1 MALSFN
7 FVVDRLINDKIY
19 PHLAQWS
26 AEPYTP
32 EWRQFG
38 SQWPYTTPLRIQEYC
53 KLHEV
58 PINTYSV
65 DSFPEGSFYPIA
77 IGFFDFGV
85 DYLALLSTK
94 ISKAIKNN
102 QLRLLFFYHE
112 GDNPYRINDR
122 LDDLVELHQYPA
134 DCYVFVSS
142 NSAAQNIPG
151 FVSFQDSEL
160 WYYQRNHNNLPL
172 PVHREP
178 RERDFTV
185 LSRTHKWWRA
195 IALADLQTQGLLKNS
210 YWSYCEATTDTDIEN
225 SPIEAETDHPYH
237 IFGNPNL
244 KQLTLEF
251 VANAPYVSDELTQ
264 EERNDHSLNAEPK
277 YFMGSYCNIVL
288 ESQFD
293 YDQSGGVLLSEKT
306 FKPIKHGQM
315 FFIAGGAGSLQ
326 VLRDMGYRTF
336 DSVLDNRYDLETD
349 NTLRWIKLSESIA
362 LAHAQGLPALFERC
376 RADIEYNQHLFM
388 QIKTPRLNN
397 LIEQINEQHR

>member
-7 FVVDRLINDKIY
+7 FVVDRVVHDKIY
-19 PHLAQWS
+19 PHLAEWK

-38 SQWPYTTPLRIQEYC
+38 SRWPYTTPLRIQEYC
-53 KLHEV
+53 ELHNV
-58 PINTYSV
+58 KINTYSI
-65 DSFPEGSFYPIA
+65 DDQYPADACYPIA
-77 IGFFDFGV
+77 IGFFDFNI
-85 DYLALLSTK
+85 DYLSLLPSAVAT
-94 ISKAIKNN
+94 AIKNS

-112 GDNPYRINDR
+112 GDNPHRIKQR
-122 LDDLVELHQYPA
+122 LDELVKWHQYPA

-142 NSAAQNIPG
+142 NSAAKNIPG
-151 FVSFQDSEL
+151 FVAFQDSEL
-160 WYYQRNHNNLPL
+160 WYYQRNHINPPL
-172 PVHREP
+172 PVHHKP
-178 RERDFTV
+178 RDKDFTA

-195 IALADLQTQGLLKNS
+195 IALTDLHTQGLLDNS
-210 YWSYCEATTDTDIEN
+210 YWSYCETTEDTNIEDC
-225 SPIEAETDHPYH
+225 PIEVDYL
-237 IFGNPNL
+237 NL
-244 KQLTLEF
+244 KESTLKF
-251 VANAPYVSDELTQ
+251 VASGPYISDELTQ
-264 EERNDHSLNAEPK
+264 EERNDHSLNSEPK

-306 FKPIKHGQM
+306 FKPLKHGQM
-315 FFIAGGAGSLQ
+315 FFIAGGCGSLQ

-336 DSVLDNRYDLETD
+336 DNVLDNRYDREPN
-349 NTLRWIKLSESIA
+349 NTMRWIKLSESIA
-362 LAHAQGLPALFERC
+362 QAQAQGLSALFEKC

>member
-7 FVVDRLINDKIY
+7 FVVDRVVHDKIY
-19 PHLAQWS
+19 PHLAAWS

-38 SQWPYTTPLRIQEYC
+38 SHWPYTTPLRIQEYC
-53 KLHEV
+53 KLHTV
-58 PINTYSV
+58 KINTYSI
-65 DSFPEGSFYPIA
+65 DDQYPTDTYYPIA
-77 IGFFDFGV
+77 IGFFDFDI
-85 DYLALLSTK
+85 DYLSLLPVNVAA
-94 ISKAIKNN
+94 AIKNS

-112 GDNPYRINDR
+112 GDNPYRIKQR
-122 LDDLVELHQYPA
+122 LNELIESHQYPP

-151 FVSFQDSEL
+151 FVAFQDSEL
-160 WYYQRNHNNLPL
+160 WYYQRNHDNLPL
-172 PVHREP
+172 HIHHKS
-178 RERDFTV
+178 RERDFTA

-195 IALADLQTQGLLKNS
+195 IALTDLRTQGLLDNS
-210 YWSYCEATTDTDIEN
+210 YWSYCETATDTNIEEC
-225 SPIEAETDHPYH
+225 PIEVDYL
-237 IFGNPNL
+237 NL
-244 KQLTLEF
+244 KDQTLEF
-251 VANAPYVSDELTQ
+251 VAGGPYVSDELTQ
-264 EERNDHSLNAEPK
+264 DERNDHSLNSEPK

-293 YDQSGGVLLSEKT
+293 YDQSGGILLSEKT

-315 FFIAGGAGSLQ
+315 FFIAGGQGSLQ

-336 DSVLDNRYDLETD
+336 DSVLDNRYDREPD
-349 NTLRWIKLSESIA
+349 NTLRWIKLSEAIA
-362 LAHAQGLPALFERC
+362 QAKSQGLATLFEKC

-388 QIKTPRLNN
+388 QIKTPRLNT

>member
-7 FVVDRLINDKIY
+7 FVVDRVVHDKIY
-19 PHLAQWS
+19 PHLAAWS

-38 SQWPYTTPLRIQEYC
+38 SHWPYTTPLRIQEYC
-53 KLHEV
+53 KLHTV
-58 PINTYSV
+58 KINTYSI
-65 DSFPEGSFYPIA
+65 DDQYPTDTYYPIA
-77 IGFFDFGV
+77 IGFFDFDI
-85 DYLALLSTK
+85 DYLSLLPVNVAA
-94 ISKAIKNN
+94 AIKNS

-112 GDNPYRINDR
+112 GDNPYRIKQR
-122 LDDLVELHQYPA
+122 LNELIESHQYPP

-151 FVSFQDSEL
+151 FVAFQDSEL
-160 WYYQRNHNNLPL
+160 WYYQRNHDNLPL
-172 PVHREP
+172 HIHHKS
-178 RERDFTV
+178 RERDFTA

-195 IALADLQTQGLLKNS
+195 IALTDLRTQGLLDNS
-210 YWSYCEATTDTDIEN
+210 YWSYCETATDTNIEEC
-225 SPIEAETDHPYH
+225 PIEVDYL
-237 IFGNPNL
+237 NL
-244 KQLTLEF
+244 KDQTLEF
-251 VANAPYVSDELTQ
+251 VAGGPYVSDALTQ
-264 EERNDHSLNAEPK
+264 DERNDHSLNSEPK

-293 YDQSGGVLLSEKT
+293 YDQSGGILLSEKT

-315 FFIAGGAGSLQ
+315 FFIAGGQGSLQ

-336 DSVLDNRYDLETD
+336 DSVLDNRYDREPD
-349 NTLRWIKLSESIA
+349 NTLRWIKLSEAIA
-362 LAHAQGLPALFERC
+362 QAKSQGLATLFEKC

-388 QIKTPRLNN
+388 QIKTPRLNT

>member
-1 MALSFN
+1 MASSFN
-7 FVVDRLINDKIY
+7 FVVDRVVHDKIY

-38 SQWPYTTPLRIQEYC
+38 SKWPYTTPLRIQEYC

-58 PINTYSV
+58 TINTYSIE
-65 DSFPEGSFYPIA
+65 DFPAGSFYPIA
-77 IGFFDFGV
+77 IGFFDFGI
-85 DYLALLSTK
+85 DYLSLLPNNV
-94 ISKAIKNN
+94 AIKIKNS

-112 GDNPYRINDR
+112 GDNPYRIKQR
-122 LDDLVELHQYPA
+122 LDELVESHQFPV

-142 NSAAQNIPG
+142 NSAAENIAG
-151 FVSFQDSEL
+151 FVAFQDSEL
-160 WYYQRNHNNLPL
+160 WYYQRNHENPPL
-172 PVHREP
+172 PIHHKP
-178 RERDFTV
+178 RDKDFTV

-195 IALADLQTQGLLKNS
+195 IALADLHSQGMLDNS
-210 YWSYCEATTDTDIEN
+210 YWSYCETTTDTDIEN

-237 IFGNPNL
+237 IFGSPNL
-244 KQLTLEF
+244 KRLTLDF
-251 VANAPYVSDELTQ
+251 VSNGPYISDELTQ
-264 EERNDHSLNAEPK
+264 DERNDHSLNSEPK

-315 FFIAGGAGSLQ
+315 FFVVGGQNSLQ

-336 DSVLDNRYDLETD
+336 DSVLDNRYDLEPD
-349 NTLRWIKLSESIA
+349 NTLRWIKLSEAIA
-362 LAHAQGLPALFERC
+362 QAHDQGLSTLFERC
-376 RADIEYNQHLFM
+376 RADIEHNQHLFM
-388 QIKTPRLNN
+388 QIKTTRLNT